1 MTQKYID
8 DKSLQYIQL
17 KFLTSAYKQ
26 EYLDHIRNYVQA
38 AQNAISDP
46 SDPIYP
52 FPTSILRGALAGIQ
66 KGTTGI
72 WKNKQLPDAYQIIN
86 LERSNPYYIQER
98 LSWMRGY
105 LQDGN
110 APEATIIKE
119 LRKFDKKA
127 PSKNYSSNDK
137 VYDKAWRAWIEF
149 RKTDTN
155 SLSSGLSSSLSGL
168 LAFVGSIERLLEW
181 FFSNQSTGGLP
192 PTKPVKPG
200 SRPIP
205 DITLDLDVSIA
216 RSAALEKFLLHGFS
230 GGFSPLQPGSIKP
243 GGNDSQSLSFYKT
256 FEQKYNPGTIA
267 KQYDLG
273 YYNTLERF

>member
-1 MTQKYID
+1 MIQKYID

-26 EYLDHIRNYVQA
+26 EYLDHIREYVQT

-46 SDPIYP
+46 SNSMYGT
-52 FPTSILRGALAGIQ
+52 PTVELRGALAGIKNGT
-66 KGTTGI
+66 KGV

-86 LERSNPYYIQER
+86 LERSNLYYIQER

-110 APEATIIKE
+110 APETAIIKE

-137 VYDKAWRAWIEF
+137 VYDKAWRAWIEH
-149 RKTDTN
+149 RKTDAN
-155 SLSSGLSSSLSGL
+155 SLTSGLSSSLPGL

-181 FFSNQSTGGLP
+181 FFSNQSAGGLP
-192 PTKPVKPG
+192 PTKPIKPG

-216 RSAALEKFLLHGFS
+216 RSAALEKFLIHGFS
-230 GGFSPLQPGSIKP
+230 RGLSPKKRQ
-243 GGNDSQSLSFYKT
+243 
-256 FEQKYNPGTIA
+256 
-267 KQYDLG
+267 
-273 YYNTLERF
+273 